1 MQVGLTG
8 HKAGIG
14 KAFYELY
21 KHDYVWVLL
30 DRNEEWACDVRDTG
44 RAFDHLRDVDIF
56 INNVY
61 CENTQSTLFDMW
73 SVFNQDKDKL
83 CVNIG
88 SVVANTTN
96 DIFFEEDYYKNKL
109 ELHTKTHQWNSLR
122 PECKASLVVP
132 AFCDTDFAG
141 KDVYKSK
148 EVLEELRTKF
158 HYFKKQH
165 KLLKPESVAK
175 VIKFIIDEWESGNH
189 INTLEMRN

>member
-1 MQVGLTG
+1 
-8 HKAGIG
+8 
-14 KAFYELY
+14 
-21 KHDYVWVLL
+21 
-30 DRNEEWACDVRDTG
+30 
-44 RAFDHLRDVDIF
+44 
-56 INNVY
+56 
-61 CENTQSTLFDMW
+61 MW

-109 ELHTKTHQWNSLR
+109 ELHTKTHHWNSLR
-122 PECKASLVVP
+122 SECKASLVVP

-158 HYFKKQH
+158 HYFKEQH
-165 KLLKPESVAK
+165 KLLRPDSVAK
-175 VIKFIIDEWESGNH
+175 VIKFVIDEWQQGNH
-189 INTLEMRN
+189 INTLELRN